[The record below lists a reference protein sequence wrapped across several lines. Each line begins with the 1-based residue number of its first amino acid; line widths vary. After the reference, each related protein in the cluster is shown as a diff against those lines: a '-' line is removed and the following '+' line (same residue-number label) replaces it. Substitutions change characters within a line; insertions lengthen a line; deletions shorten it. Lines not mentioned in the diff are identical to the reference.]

1 VVSTDTKTHYTTREV
16 AKALGVRDW
25 QARRA
30 VDALGAEIPRA
41 GLYRLVPGEMLGQ
54 VKEQL
59 LKMGYLRPS
68 EAAHAS

>member
-1 VVSTDTKTHYTTREV
+1 MVPTDTKHYTTSEV
-16 AKALGVRDW
+16 AERLGVAGW

-30 VDALGAEIPRA
+30 VDALGIEIPRA
-41 GLYRLVPGEMLGQ
+41 GLYRLVPASLLGS

-59 LKMGYLRPS
+59 RRMGYLPPA